1 MSLTTS
7 QIISQTELIKT
18 DINKLKLGMYVSKLD
33 RPWLETTF
41 LLQGF
46 PLNNEE
52 TLKKLQATCKYVYID
67 ERKSKEIISTYRKVI
82 DVKDFAT
89 KDYQHTVNV
98 EDEIKSAHRIY
109 EQTSEKLLELLKSS
123 HKTGEV
129 NARMIKQCVKTS
141 VESIVR
147 NPNAMIWLSHIKN
160 KNGNTYQHSLRVGI
174 LAIALGRQL
183 GLPRQQLETLGL
195 CGMLHD
201 VGKVKINTTI
211 LKKADKLTNT
221 EYSHLKSHIAI
232 GRDML
237 LHDQLLPP
245 EVLETAY
252 SHHERMDG
260 EGYPEG
266 LTGAQLSFY
275 TRIVSI
281 VDAYDTMTSNRAYAA
296 TKSSANAIKEIYA
309 NKGTQ
314 FDQTMVVR
322 FIETIGLYP
331 PGCIVELSEGEVGV
345 VIAADPASRLLPT
358 VALLRDS
365 DKMPMYQT
373 IINLCK
379 QNANGSSNKIAR
391 VLKDGAYGISLEKF
405 TMENINLNL

>member
-1 MSLTTS
+1 MSLNDTQVIT
-7 QIISQTELIKT
+7 QTELVKT
-18 DINKLKLGMYVSKLD
+18 DINKLKIGMYVSKLD
-33 RPWLETTF
+33 KPWLETTF

-46 PLNNEE
+46 PLENKE
-52 TLKKLQATCKYVYID
+52 TMTKLQATCKYVYID
-67 ERKSKEIISTYRKVI
+67 ERKSKTIINARKI
-82 DVKDFAT
+82 LDIKDYVS
-89 KDYQHTVNV
+89 KDYQHTVTV
-98 EDEIKSAHRIY
+98 EEEIKSANRIY
-109 EQTSEKLLELLKSS
+109 DQTSEKLLELLKSS
-123 HKTGEV
+123 HKTGEI

-141 VESIVR
+141 VASIIR

-160 KNGNTYQHSLRVGI
+160 KNSSTYQHSLRVSI

-201 VGKVKINTTI
+201 VGKIKINTAI
-211 LKKADKLTNT
+211 LKKTDKLTDT
-221 EYSHLKSHIAI
+221 EYDHLKSHIAI

-245 EVLETAY
+245 EVLEVAY

-260 EGYPEG
+260 QGYPEG
-266 LTGAQLSFY
+266 LTGSQLSFY

-281 VDAYDTMTSNRAYAA
+281 VDAYDTMTSKKAYAV
-296 TKSSANAIKEIYA
+296 TKSSASAIKEIYA

-314 FDQTMVVR
+314 FDQTMVVN

-331 PGCIVELSEGEVGV
+331 PGCMVELSEGEVGV

-358 VALLRDS
+358 VALLRDN
-365 DKMPMYQT
+365 DKMPMHQT
-373 IINLCK
+373 IINLRK
-379 QNANGSSNKIAR
+379 QNANGIKNKIVK
-391 VLKDGAYGISLEKF
+391 VLKDGSYGISLEEF
-405 TMENINLNL
+405 TTENINLAV

>member
-1 MSLTTS
+1 MSFTTT
-7 QIISQTELIKT
+7 QVISQTELIKT
-18 DINKLKLGMYVSKLD
+18 DIDKLEMGMYVSKLD
-33 RPWLETTF
+33 KPWLETTF
-41 LLQGF
+41 LTQGF
-46 PLNNEE
+46 PVNNSE
-52 TLKKLQATCKYVYID
+52 TLTKLQATCKYVYID
-67 ERKSKEIISTYRKVI
+67 ERKSKTIISNYKKALDITDY
-82 DVKDFAT
+82 AT
-89 KDYQHTVNV
+89 KDYQHTVKV
-98 EDEIKSAHRIY
+98 EEEIKSAHRIY

-123 HKTGEV
+123 HKTGEI

-160 KNGNTYQHSLRVGI
+160 KNGNTYQHSLRVSI

-201 VGKVKINTTI
+201 VGKIKINTAI
-211 LKKADKLTNT
+211 LKKADKLTDT
-221 EYSHLKSHIAI
+221 EFDHLKSHIAI

-245 EVLETAY
+245 EVLEVAY

-260 EGYPEG
+260 NGYPEG
-266 LTGAQLSFY
+266 LNGSQLSFY

-281 VDAYDTMTSNRAYAA
+281 VDAYDTMTSKKAYAA
-296 TKSSANAIKEIYA
+296 TKSSAGAIKEIYA
-309 NKGTQ
+309 NRGTQ
-314 FDQTMVVR
+314 FDQTMVVN

-331 PGCIVELSEGEVGV
+331 PGCMVELSEGEVGV

-358 VALLRDS
+358 VALLRDNE
-365 DKMPMYQT
+365 KMPMHQT
-373 IINLCK
+373 IINLRK
-379 QNANGSSNKIAR
+379 QNANGSKNKIVK

-405 TMENINLNL
+405 TMENINLAV